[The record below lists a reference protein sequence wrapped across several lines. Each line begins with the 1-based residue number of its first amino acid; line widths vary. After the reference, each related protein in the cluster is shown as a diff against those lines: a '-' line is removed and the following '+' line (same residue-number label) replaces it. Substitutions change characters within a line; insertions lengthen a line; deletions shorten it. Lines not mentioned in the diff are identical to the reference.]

1 MAKLININV
10 TEAKGVICVW
20 REDTLGEK
28 CDFEYGIASESSLG
42 NFMIPRYV
50 LVGVFDDGT
59 TKAAGVHNLN
69 QLNLPGDENL
79 FLYDEFL
86 HYVDIFSA
94 KAIVRG
100 LVSDGDYRDEPSAK
114 EGMFAELTR
123 SGVEMSRETIE
134 YLTEGASNRS
144 D

>member
-1 MAKLININV
+1 MAKLINMNV
-10 TEAKGVICVW
+10 TEAKDVICVW

-28 CDFEYGIASESSLG
+28 YGFECGIASESSLG

-59 TKAAGVHNLN
+59 TKAAGLHSLN
-69 QLNLPGDENL
+69 QLNQSGDEDL

-86 HYVDIFSA
+86 HCVDIFA
-94 KAIVRG
+94 AMAIVRG
-100 LVSDGDYRDEPSAK
+100 LVSGGDYRDEPSAK
-114 EGMFAELTR
+114 EGMFAELMR

-134 YLTEGASNRS
+134 YLTEERA
-144 D
+144 